1 MVNCPTW
8 HFNEVV
14 PSTPTAFLSLTGV
27 RKTVGLA
34 DEGFVDSA
42 DAAWADFWGI
52 DAESECL
59 KNLHN
64 MFKTPIVRLPAV

>member
-34 DEGFVDSA
+34 DGGFVDSA
-42 DAAWADFWGI
+42 DAA
-52 DAESECL
+52 
-59 KNLHN
+59 
-64 MFKTPIVRLPAV
+64 